1 MSKRFNDIYMH
12 VQYVSIIYKKVS
24 YSSYTILQ
32 GGIEMKKMRN
42 SMLFIM
48 MLAFV
53 MVIAACGGG
62 SDTGS
67 TSEENEGT
75 NETENTEE
83 TQDLSLLTGGTGGTY
98 YPLGGQIGK
107 VMTDNTN
114 ANITPQTSGASAEN
128 METLRAGEAELAF
141 TQTDIAAYA
150 IDGKEMFDG
159 NPIDNIQAIGSLY
172 PETIQLVTTKDS
184 GIESVED
191 LKGKA
196 VSVGAPGSG
205 AYINAMQVLEVHGLT
220 DKDIKPQNLSFDES
234 TDGIQAGTIDAAF
247 ITAGTPTGAVEALS
261 AQEDL
266 VIVSLEE
273 DTVSALIE
281 KYPYYAKDTIA
292 SGTYGIEADVNT
304 VAVKAMLVVTDDQ
317 SEELVY
323 EMTKAMFENTD
334 KITHAKG
341 ELITPESALEGIGD
355 LEIHP
360 GAAKY
365 YEEKGL
371 Q

>member
-1 MSKRFNDIYMH
+1 
-12 VQYVSIIYKKVS
+12 
-24 YSSYTILQ
+24 
-32 GGIEMKKMRN
+32 MKKMRN
-42 SMLFIM
+42 SLLFVM
-48 MLAFV
+48 MLAFM

-62 SDTGS
+62 AESES
-67 TSEENEGT
+67 SSEENEET
-75 NETENTEE
+75 TENTSEE
-83 TQDLSLLTGGTGGTY
+83 KQDLSLLTGGTGGTY

-107 VMTDNTN
+107 IMTDNTN

-150 IDGKEMFDG
+150 LEGKEMFDG
-159 NPIDNIQAIGSLY
+159 NAIDTIQAIGSLY

-184 GIESVED
+184 GVQSVED

-220 DKDIKPQNLSFDES
+220 TEDIKPQNLSFDES

-261 AQEDL
+261 AQEDI
-266 VIVSLEE
+266 VIVPIADDKVQELM
-273 DTVSALIE
+273 DQ
-281 KYPYYAKDTIA
+281 YPYYSKDTVA
-292 SGTYGIEADVNT
+292 AGTYKIAEDVNT
-304 VAVKAMLVVTDDQ
+304 VAVKAMLVVTKDLE
-317 SEELVY
+317 EELVY
-323 EMTKAMFENTD
+323 EMTKALFENTD
-334 KITHAKG
+334 SITHAKG
-341 ELITPESALEGIGD
+341 EFITPESALEGVGN
-355 LEIHP
+355 LEFHP
-360 GAAKY
+360 GATKY
-365 YEEKGL
+365 FEEKGL